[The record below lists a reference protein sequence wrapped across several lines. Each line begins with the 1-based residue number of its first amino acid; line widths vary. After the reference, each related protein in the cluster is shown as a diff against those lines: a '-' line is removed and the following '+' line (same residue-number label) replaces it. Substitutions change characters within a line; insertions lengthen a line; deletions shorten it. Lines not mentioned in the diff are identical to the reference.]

1 MRRRGREHT
10 TFGRPMK
17 LMEVSEVFDPY
28 YPFLCVSQRLPPGR
42 HESKK
47 KDWTTLLLPARC
59 VRRVRSIFHRDV
71 RTRGRCGRRRIT
83 RIVFSFP
90 GPHFG
95 TAYRLAHET

>member
-71 RTRGRCGRRRIT
+71 RTPGRCGRRGLLR
-83 RIVFSFP
+83 
-90 GPHFG
+90 
-95 TAYRLAHET
+95 